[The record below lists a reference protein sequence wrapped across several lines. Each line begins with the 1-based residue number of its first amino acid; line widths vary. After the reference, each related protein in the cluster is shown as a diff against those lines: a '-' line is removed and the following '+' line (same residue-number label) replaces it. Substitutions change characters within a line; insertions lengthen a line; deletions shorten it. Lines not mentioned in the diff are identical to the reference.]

1 MKFKYLFFL
10 IVALGLGYG
19 AYAFFQ
25 QRAGAVDQ
33 ANQLLTDTAQKRDLE
48 FVVSATGEV
57 LPILSS
63 IVKSELSGR
72 IVTLYV
78 DEGDEVE
85 RDQLLLELDR
95 RSFEARLDEAER
107 SLESERLR
115 LDRAKRDFNRQKEL
129 YAKNFVGEQAYLD
142 AKTDYDLAQL
152 NLEIAQSRLED
163 AEDELSKTK
172 IGAPHDGI
180 ITKLDVTEGQVISG
194 ATSVSNGTDLMT
206 VAQLRQLYLE
216 ANISEVDVERLQLG
230 QEASL
235 SFDAI
240 PDFSLSGEVSSIALS
255 ARRDGNVRVFPIEAI
270 FETTDARV
278 RPGISARVDLPIAH
292 SEDAVSVL
300 LSAVFY
306 SNEGERSFVYL
317 KEGEGW
323 REQPVRVG
331 INNLQHVE
339 ILEGLQAGDVVA
351 LSRPP
356 EFRSL
361 DDG

>member
-1 MKFKYLFFL
+1 MKIKHLIFL
-10 IVALGLGYG
+10 LAALGLGYG
-19 AYAFFQ
+19 VYTLYE
-25 QRAGAVDQ
+25 QRATASVE
-33 ANQLLTDTAQKRDLE
+33 ANQLLTDKAEERDLE

-57 LPILSS
+57 LPIMSS

-78 DEGDEVE
+78 EEGDTVD
-85 RDQLLLELDR
+85 RGQLLLELDR

-107 SLESERLR
+107 SLEAEQLR
-115 LDRAKRDFNRQKEL
+115 LDRAERDFNRQKEL
-129 YAKNFVGEQAYLD
+129 HAKEFVGEQSYLD

-152 NLEIAQSRLED
+152 NLEIAQARLED
-163 AEDELSKTK
+163 AQDELSKTK

-180 ITKLDVTEGQVISG
+180 VTKLDVTEGQVISG
-194 ATSVSNGTDLMT
+194 ATSVSDGTELMT

-230 QEASL
+230 QEAEL

-255 ARRDGNVRVFPIEAI
+255 ARRDGNVRVFPIEVI
-270 FETTDARV
+270 FETTDTRV
-278 RPGISARVDLPIAH
+278 RPGISARVDLPIAR
-292 SEDAVSVL
+292 SEDAISVL

-306 SNEGERSFVYL
+306 GEAGERSFVYM
-317 KEGEGW
+317 KEGDAW
-323 REQPVRVG
+323 RKQPVTVG

-339 ILEGLQAGDVVA
+339 IIEGLEAGDVVA

-356 EFRSL
+356 AFRSD